1 MNRYLY
7 AEEKDN
13 RRAGLWL
20 SILFHILLIFFFLVP
35 CFKHFNN
42 KMPEEPQGIMVA
54 LGDPSPQKK
63 TYAKKAAEK
72 VQSSKT
78 EKKSPKAETVKK
90 KTALARVKAEIVS
103 KTVEE
108 KSVVTAADLEKSRQ
122 DELKKKEEIPKADE
136 ARKEAEAEQKRLEE
150 ERKRQEAQKQAK
162 SKFSSMF
169 STGDQDDNTSAGN
182 PEGQPDSSVLD
193 NLSTGKGRVGN
204 GLGERELLYAPQ
216 IRDNTQKTGRVVINI
231 CVNKEGHV
239 ANAKYKQKGS
249 TTTDAHL
256 ITLAEQSASKYRFS
270 KSHIAEQCGDIIIDF
285 KLR

>member
-42 KMPEEPQGIMVA
+42 QMPEEPQGIMVA

-63 TYAKKAAEK
+63 TDARKTIEK
-72 VQSSKT
+72 VQPAKT
-78 EKKSPKAETVKK
+78 EKKVRKAEPVKQAAKSAKVKAET
-90 KTALARVKAEIVS
+90 VS

-108 KSVVTAADLEKSRQ
+108 KSVVTAAELEKTREA
-122 DELKKKEEIPKADE
+122 ELKNKEEMRKAEE
-136 ARKEAEAEQKRLEE
+136 ARKKAEAEQKRLEE
-150 ERKRQEAQKQAK
+150 EQRRIEAQKQAK

-169 STGDQDDNTSAGN
+169 SSGDQNDNTSAGN

-193 NLSTGKGRVGN
+193 NLNTAKGRVGN

-216 IRDNTQKTGRVVINI
+216 IRDNTQKTGRVIINI
-231 CVNKEGHV
+231 CVNQEGKV
-239 ANAKYKQKGS
+239 ISAKYRQKGS

-256 ITLAEQSASKYRFS
+256 ISLAERSASGYSFS

-285 KLR
+285 KLK

>member
-35 CFKHFNN
+35 CFNHFNQQ
-42 KMPEEPQGIMVA
+42 MPEEPQGIMVA

-63 TYAKKAAEK
+63 TYAKKTYEK
-72 VQSSKT
+72 VQPAKPESKANKA
-78 EKKSPKAETVKK
+78 EAVKAKAAPARIKAETV
-90 KTALARVKAEIVS
+90 S
-103 KTVEE
+103 KTIEE
-108 KSVVTAADLEKSRQ
+108 ESVVTAAELEKIRQ
-122 DELKKKEEIPKADE
+122 AELKKKEENRKAEE
-136 ARKEAEAEQKRLEE
+136 ARKKAEAEQKRLEE
-150 ERKRQEAQKQAK
+150 EQKRLEAQKKAK

-169 STGDQDDNTSAGN
+169 NSGDQNDNTSSGN

-216 IRDNTQKTGRVVINI
+216 IQDNTQKTGRVIINI
-231 CVNKEGHV
+231 CVNQDGKV
-239 ANAKYKQKGS
+239 IAAKYKQKGS

-256 ITLAEQSASKYRFS
+256 ISLAERSASKYSFS

-285 KLR
+285 KLK